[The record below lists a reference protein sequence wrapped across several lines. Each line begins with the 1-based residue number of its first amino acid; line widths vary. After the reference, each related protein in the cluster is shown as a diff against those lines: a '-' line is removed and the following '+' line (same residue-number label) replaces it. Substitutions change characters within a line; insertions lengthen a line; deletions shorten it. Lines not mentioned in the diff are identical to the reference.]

1 MFRFEFKDLV
11 LSHLLDK
18 ADLGEN
24 KRYADHVHS
33 FFELSLL
40 VQGKVTYHI
49 ENESREVKPGEFV
62 LILPGKYHYL
72 EVDSK
77 EDYERYVIYF
87 PTDWVDES
95 LKKRVI
101 DLGSFLPF
109 NPYISNIIKHVDAA
123 MNIFEGKDFYL
134 LCKCKMIEV
143 LLFLI
148 NRKERLNFQ
157 SEDDLL
163 QNTLNYIY
171 VHIRECPSIQ
181 KIAKDLNYSPSY
193 LQNEF
198 KKKMK
203 CPLMKYYNAKKIF
216 IAQSMLR
223 KGLKPHQ
230 VAKELG
236 YANYST
242 FYRSYVKTLGFSP
255 IEDPAISKFVT
266 QEKLLQ
272 AK

>member
-1 MFRFEFKDLV
+1 MFRFEYKDLV
-11 LSHLLDK
+11 FSHLLDK
-18 ADLGEN
+18 AESG
-24 KRYADHVHS
+24 KKKTYADHVHS
-33 FFELSLL
+33 FFEIDLL
-40 VQGKVTYHI
+40 VQGKVTYYI
-49 ENESREVKPGEFV
+49 ENETKVIEPGEFILV
-62 LILPGKYHYL
+62 LPGKYHHL
-72 EVDSK
+72 EVDLS

-87 PTDWVDES
+87 PRDWVDES
-95 LKKRVI
+95 MKKRI
-101 DLGSFLPF
+101 LELGAFLPF
-109 NPYISNIIKHVDAA
+109 NPYISNIIKHADASL
-123 MNIFEGKDFYL
+123 NIFEGRDLYL
-134 LCKCKMIEV
+134 LFKCKVIEA

-148 NRKERLNFQ
+148 NRKDKMVLQ
-157 SEDDLL
+157 SDDDLI
-163 QNTLNYIY
+163 QKALNYIY
-171 VHIRECPSIQ
+171 VHIRECPSIE

-203 CPLMKYYNAKKIF
+203 FPLMKYFNAKKIF

-242 FYRSYVKTLGFSP
+242 FYRSYVKVLGFAP
-255 IEDPAISKFVT
+255 TDDPAISNVFA